1 MKFRVVHVNPGEKL
15 NKNGNYNDIIQ
26 KSLVFPNIGVMQV
39 FSETLGGLS
48 NSKVLNLES

>member
-26 KSLVFPNIGVMQV
+26 KSLVFPILHHNEYAVI
-39 FSETLGGLS
+39 FILLYL
-48 NSKVLNLES
+48 KNLLF

>member
-26 KSLVFPNIGVMQV
+26 KSLVFPNKCFAHDPALTNDQLKQ
-39 FSETLGGLS
+39 FTH
-48 NSKVLNLES
+48 